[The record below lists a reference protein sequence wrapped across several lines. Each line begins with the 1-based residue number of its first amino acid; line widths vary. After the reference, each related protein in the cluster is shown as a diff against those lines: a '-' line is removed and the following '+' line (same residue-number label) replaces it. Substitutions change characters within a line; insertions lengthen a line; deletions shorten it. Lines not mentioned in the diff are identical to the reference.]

1 MGTHKAELAQWR
13 ALAERQVAEVA
24 YVKATAAHSEAR
36 INDLE
41 LALAALK
48 DGGAGRSRDER
59 KEGSA
64 GKHEGPERRREGK
77 KRKREATGKKEGL
90 VDAAGH
96 ALVATGGVLP
106 VETGNEV
113 ERQAAAQGV
122 GNSSATCDTEA
133 ELKGLRTRVEA
144 LEAMSVVGGRTWECV
159 HADSDADM
167 AAAAE
172 GMWSNRG
179 GRERVASGGE
189 REYGAQRHMVN
200 EGHEQEVRPSHAIT
214 HPIQCIHVG
223 AAHHPVAFPLSL
235 MRPDAHV
242 VAFPLLPNA
251 PPLPHPF
258 MSETLLLPHRQ
269 QLLPREVVNGSEVG
283 QGMAL

>member
-144 LEAMSVVGGRTWECV
+144 LEAMSVVGGRTWEALIALWSEAVPDVTYLNLSGIPCV
-159 HADSDADM
+159 TNTALSKLRSLHSLTVLNHRHSSGFTDAGVRRLFSLTGLTVLDLCGTATTD
-167 AAAAE
+167 AALE
-172 GMWSNRG
+172 GIAGLRN
-179 GRERVASGGE
+179 
-189 REYGAQRHMVN
+189 
-200 EGHEQEVRPSHAIT
+200 
-214 HPIQCIHVG
+214 
-223 AAHHPVAFPLSL
+223 L
-235 MRPDAHV
+235 
-242 VAFPLLPNA
+242 
-251 PPLPHPF
+251 
-258 MSETLLLPHRQ
+258 
-269 QLLPREVVNGSEVG
+269 
-283 QGMAL
+283 